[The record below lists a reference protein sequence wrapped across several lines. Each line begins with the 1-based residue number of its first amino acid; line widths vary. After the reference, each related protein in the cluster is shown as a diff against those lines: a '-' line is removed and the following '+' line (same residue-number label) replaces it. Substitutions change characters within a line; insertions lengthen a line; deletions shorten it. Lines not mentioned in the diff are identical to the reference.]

1 MLGVWRAGARTVIAR
16 MAANGRSH
24 ATEPHADAKGRR
36 LCPEPSSLDT
46 LTPSHLDTLP
56 PVHPVEQ
63 LTAYGSQSIPRYNR
77 SQPGHLAGDNPFP
90 TEGCSAMECISV
102 INQKGGVG
110 KTSTAVN
117 LGAALA
123 QRDKRMLLVD
133 LDPQGHLTAHFGM
146 DHVAAGAGIYEVLTR
161 DLPLE
166 SAMHPVAPNITIIP
180 AQIDLAAAEMEL
192 VSVVGR
198 EVIMRDLLAAQA
210 WPYDM
215 VLIDCPPS
223 LGVLTLNALAAST
236 HVLIP
241 LQPHF
246 LALQGVGRLLET
258 VSLVSKRI
266 NPQLKVAGMVMCMYE
281 AGTRLAGEVGE
292 DLSSF
297 ITAARG
303 TKVPWGDAR
312 IFNSKIRR
320 NVKLAEAPSYGQSIF
335 GYAPRCNG
343 ATDYLDLADELI
355 GHLAGTVETPAAVT
369 KPEKAAETQPIA
381 VTDASTVPIASATA
395 SVQEVPPSK
404 KAAEAP
410 VVPAAP
416 VSPVAPLTPQ
426 SAPVAPVAAAPV
438 TPAPTAA
445 PPAPP
450 KRRPPTRKP
459 PEVTVPQAVATE

>member
-1 MLGVWRAGARTVIAR
+1 M
-16 MAANGRSH
+16 
-24 ATEPHADAKGRR
+24 D
-36 LCPEPSSLDT
+36 
-46 LTPSHLDTLP
+46 
-56 PVHPVEQ
+56 
-63 LTAYGSQSIPRYNR
+63 
-77 SQPGHLAGDNPFP
+77 
-90 TEGCSAMECISV
+90 CISI

-123 QRDKRMLLVD
+123 QRDRRMLLVD

-146 DHVAAGAGIYEVLTR
+146 DHAAAGAGIYEVLTR

-166 SAMHPVAPNITIIP
+166 SAMHAVAPNITIIP

-198 EVIMRDLLAAQA
+198 EVILRDLLAGRD

-292 DLSSF
+292 DLASF
-297 ITAARG
+297 IAAARG

-312 IFNSKIRR
+312 IFKTRIRR

-355 GHLAGTVETPAAVT
+355 AHLGGAAIAPPATAQAAADATIVQSDKTTEVALTQPLAVSATSEPAAV
-369 KPEKAAETQPIA
+369 AAM
-381 VTDASTVPIASATA
+381 
-395 SVQEVPPSK
+395 
-404 KAAEAP
+404 
-410 VVPAAP
+410 PA
-416 VSPVAPLTPQ
+416 
-426 SAPVAPVAAAPV
+426 VAAQAEMA
-438 TPAPTAA
+438 TSPAPAKT
-445 PPAPP
+445 P
-450 KRRPPTRKP
+450 KRRPASPPTRKA
-459 PEVTVPQAVATE
+459 PETPAPEPVTSAS